1 MEKLTDLSLDC
12 LPESV
17 QSIAD
22 VIGLADTIALVKAIG
37 GSRFKFGKG
46 KHNTARLALL
56 HEAIGKRKTEQLL
69 DVFGGDELYVPR
81 CQVALQRLRNQQFR
95 ADFAALTDDGKTS
108 KAMAYLQL
116 LPKYQISNR
125 TADAIL
131 QEREVLKVAQGDL
144 F

>member
-22 VIGLADTIALVKAIG
+22 VIGLADTEKLVRAIG
-37 GSRFKFGKG
+37 GTRFKFGKG
-46 KHNTARLALL
+46 KQETARLKLL
-56 HEAIGKRKTEQLL
+56 QQTIGETQTEKLL
-69 DVFGGDELYVPR
+69 AVFGGDVIYVPR
-81 CQVALQRLRNQQFR
+81 CQLALQKLRNQRFR

-108 KAMAYLQL
+108 KAMALMQL
-116 LPKYQISNR
+116 CPQYGISQR

>member
-56 HEAIGKRKTEQLL
+56 HEAIGKPQTEKLL
-69 DVFGGDELYVPR
+69 AVFGGDVMYIPR
-81 CQVALQRLRNQQFR
+81 CQLALQRLRNQRFR
-95 ADFAALTDDGKTS
+95 ADYAALTDNGKTS
-108 KAMAYLQL
+108 KAMALLQL

>member
-1 MEKLTDLSLDC
+1 
-12 LPESV
+12 
-17 QSIAD
+17 
-22 VIGLADTIALVKAIG
+22 
-37 GSRFKFGKG
+37 KG

-81 CQVALQRLRNQQFR
+81 CQVVLRRLRNQQFR

>member
-1 MEKLTDLSLDC
+1 
-12 LPESV
+12 
-17 QSIAD
+17 
-22 VIGLADTIALVKAIG
+22 
-37 GSRFKFGKG
+37 KG

-56 HEAIGKRKTEQLL
+56 HEAIGKPQTEKLL
-69 DVFGGDELYVPR
+69 AVFGGDVMYIPR
-81 CQVALQRLRNQQFR
+81 CQLALQRLRNQRFR
-95 ADFAALTDDGKTS
+95 ADYAALTDNGKTS
-108 KAMAYLQL
+108 KAMALLQL